1 MVRQSARARKVIS
14 YVNDAYKDL
23 DSDTAPGPPDEAVS
37 SDEEFQLGPTDG
49 AGPVDDDDDEE
60 DNLSAVA
67 SSEAES
73 EDSEP
78 DSSDDGRP
86 KSRGG
91 SKAASFTPRRRAV
104 DEEREP
110 GSAPSVH
117 RKHVRTVDSGKTGA
131 RRKARLLAEGASLNV
146 IRAPDPTVRI
156 TYRPGFSKAS
166 GKKDRIIQVYGVEND
181 AVRKAAL
188 VRDTWIGMPAV
199 PERSCLAVT
208 PFLKE
213 EEEEIRPEGWGDS
226 QQKAKMLEFEDGSE
240 YLGEDGEPL
249 GCVLGPVGKYQ
260 RAVFTRFGVY
270 DLRKVW
276 GEQKKGFLLNAGS
289 QVLSMEWA
297 ANRPEGIPTSVIAL
311 VCQLLTRCVGCQY
324 LAISTLSEGGFMRD
338 KGKENAQEE
347 QPPAYDRRPSKAAIQ
362 IWRFPVDEESAP
374 VKDPSIALMLCY
386 DWGPA
391 RVIKWCPIRQEFKDP
406 RALGYLAAAFADGI
420 ARIFKVTLPQLYD
433 PDSPD
438 AEGCDFCNL
447 LHLTFSTTGN

>member
-1 MVRQSARARKVIS
+1 MVRQSARTRKVIS
-14 YVNDAYKDL
+14 YANDAYKDL
-23 DSDTAPGPPDEAVS
+23 DSDTAPGPPDEAAS
-37 SDEEFQLGPTDG
+37 SDEEFQLGPTNG
-49 AGPVDDDDDEE
+49 AGPADEDEDEVD
-60 DNLSAVA
+60 LSAVA

-73 EDSEP
+73 EESEA
-78 DSSDDGRP
+78 DYSDAGRP

-91 SKAASFTPRRRAV
+91 SKAASFTPRRRAA

-181 AVRKAAL
+181 AVQKAAL

-199 PERSCLAVT
+199 PERLCIAVT
-208 PFLKE
+208 PFLDE
-213 EEEEIRPEGWGDS
+213 EDDETSEGCADS
-226 QQKAKMLEFEDGSE
+226 QQKTETLEFENGSE
-240 YLGEDGEPL
+240 YLGAESEPL

-297 ANRPEGIPTSVIAL
+297 TNRPEGMQPK
-311 VCQLLTRCVGCQY
+311 LL
-324 LAISTLSEGGFMRD
+324 
-338 KGKENAQEE
+338 
-347 QPPAYDRRPSKAAIQ
+347 P
-362 IWRFPVDEESAP
+362 
-374 VKDPSIALMLCY
+374 
-386 DWGPA
+386 
-391 RVIKWCPIRQEFKDP
+391 RVVNC
-406 RALGYLAAAFADGI
+406 
-420 ARIFKVTLPQLYD
+420 
-433 PDSPD
+433 
-438 AEGCDFCNL
+438 
-447 LHLTFSTTGN
+447 